1 VVKSANR
8 PAKPEPQANIDYG
21 FDDKLWSLI
30 EECWSQEPSNRPTAA
45 TVSSRLGDVN
55 CYSVK
60 PAEMYK
66 KEIADLTA
74 ELARVKESS
83 KAARQD
89 FETELARLRDSLA
102 GREREQAELKKD
114 LDEER
119 ELLARREQ
127 EKAELKKDLDEGRD
141 LLAKRE
147 QEKAELKKDLD
158 DERDLRKRLEKNA
171 DRLPAQSMQ
180 SLTGSIEGH
189 LTGHHDDVL
198 IA

>member
-45 TVSSRLGDVN
+45 TVSLRLGDVN
-55 CYSVK
+55 CPVK
-60 PAEMYK
+60 PAEVYK

-83 KAARQD
+83 KAARQE
-89 FETELARLRDSLA
+89 FETELATLRDSLA
-102 GREREQAELKKD
+102 RREREQAELKKD

-119 ELLARREQ
+119 
-127 EKAELKKDLDEGRD
+127 
-141 LLAKRE
+141 
-147 QEKAELKKDLD
+147 
-158 DERDLRKRLEKNA
+158 DLRKRLEQKLNA
-171 DRLPAQSMQ
+171 DDLRVPFLQSP
-180 SLTGSIEGH
+180 SKEGH
-189 LTGHHDDVL
+189 LTGDQDDVV